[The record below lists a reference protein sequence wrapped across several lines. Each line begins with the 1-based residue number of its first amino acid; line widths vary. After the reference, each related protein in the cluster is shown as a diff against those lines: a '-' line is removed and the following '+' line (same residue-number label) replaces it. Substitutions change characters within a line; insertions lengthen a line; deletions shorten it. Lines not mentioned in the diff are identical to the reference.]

1 MVRRAVSSRW
11 GVAALL
17 ALGLTVWLPLP
28 GAPTSADVAI
38 VVNSRVPVTDLSF
51 TELRRILLGE
61 RQFWSSSLR
70 ISLLMRAPVAR
81 EREVLL
87 NTVYE
92 MSEAQVR
99 QYWISKVFRAE
110 AASAPPL
117 FYSDEEILQAL
128 VSVPGSIAAV
138 EASRIPKSLR
148 VIRID
153 GRLPG
158 EPGYR
163 LR

>member
-1 MVRRAVSSRW
+1 MVRRAVSRW
-11 GVAALL
+11 WGIAALL
-17 ALGLTVWLPLP
+17 ALGLTVGIPLP
-28 GAPTSADVAI
+28 GAITSGDVAI

-110 AASAPPL
+110 APSAPPL

-128 VSVPGSIAAV
+128 AAVPGSIAAV

-153 GRLPG
+153 GHLPG

>member
-1 MVRRAVSSRW
+1 
-11 GVAALL
+11 
-17 ALGLTVWLPLP
+17 
-28 GAPTSADVAI
+28 VAI
-38 VVNSRVPVTDLSF
+38 VVNPRVPVTDLSF

-138 EASRIPKSLR
+138 ESSRIPKSLR

-153 GRLPG
+153 GHLPG
-158 EPGYR
+158 EAGYR

>member
-1 MVRRAVSSRW
+1 MRRFFTSRW
-11 GVAALL
+11 GSVALL
-17 ALGLTVWLPLP
+17 ALGLIVWLPLP
-28 GAPTSADVAI
+28 GAPTSGDVAI
-38 VVNSRVPVTDLSF
+38 VVNPRVPIADLSF

-110 AASAPPL
+110 APSAPPL
-117 FYSDEEILQAL
+117 FYSDEEILQA
-128 VSVPGSIAAV
+128 VASVPGSIAAV

-148 VIRID
+148 VVRID
-153 GRLPG
+153 GHLPG